1 MMNAVFMQHNR
12 RKSGVAAR
20 HRKILNVEILGRE
33 WETFNFSFFL
43 STFYDFLWLTVW
55 RKVLEQFFSLV
66 LSKREFFNVSAFSF

>member
-1 MMNAVFMQHNR
+1 MNAVFMQHNR

-55 RKVLEQFFSLV
+55 RKV
-66 LSKREFFNVSAFSF
+66 